1 MVIFNAALAVIAI
14 AAFIFALRSAK
25 VSEEE
30 TVFSFSTE
38 ETPVKAYV
46 SSGALLLLAISS
58 ILTVFIV

>member
-14 AAFIFALRSAK
+14 AAFIFALRKEK

-38 ETPVKAYV
+38 ETPVEAYV
-46 SSGALLLLAISS
+46 SGGALLLLTLSS
-58 ILTVFIV
+58 IFTPFII